1 MRVTSDALIQVIEV
15 DRNGCLAFREQRL
28 QFSHSHR
35 IVLGVV
41 ECEVADLKKI
51 LRCEQIDIARKPYLE
66 CDIGPIK

>member
-1 MRVTSDALIQVIEV
+1 MRGADVNDMRVTSDALIQVIEV

-41 ECEVADLKKI
+41 ECEVADLRKSKS
-51 LRCEQIDIARKPYLE
+51 LARE
-66 CDIGPIK
+66 R